1 MAEITAKMVK
11 ELRDKTGA
19 GMMDCKKA
27 LAENDG
33 DVEKAMKYLREQ
45 GIASAS
51 KKAGRDTS
59 EGVIYSYI
67 HPGDKLGVLV
77 EINCETDFVARTDDF
92 RNFAKDIAMQVA
104 AAEPKVVSREEV
116 TPELIET
123 EKEVYK
129 AQAEKEGKPANIVE
143 KIVEGRMEKFY
154 GEVCLLEQ
162 AFVKDNDK
170 TIKDVVN
177 GAISQLGENINVKRF
192 VRFRLGE

>member
-1 MAEITAKMVK
+1 MADITAKMVK

-19 GMMDCKKA
+19 GMMDCKNA
-27 LAENDG
+27 LAKSDA
-33 DVEKAMKYLREQ
+33 DLDKAVKYLREQ

-59 EGVIYSYI
+59 EGVIFSYI

-77 EINCETDFVARTDDF
+77 EINCETDFVARTDNF
-92 RNFAKDIAMQVA
+92 RAFAKDIAMQVA
-104 AAEPKVVSREEV
+104 AAEPKVVGRDDV
-116 TPELIET
+116 TPELIES
-123 EKEVYK
+123 EKDVYR

-143 KIVEGRMEKFY
+143 KIIEGRMDKFY

-162 AFVKDNDK
+162 VFVKDNDK
-170 TIKDVVN
+170 TINDVVKE
-177 GAISQLGENINVKRF
+177 AISSLGENMQIKRF